1 MAKELTNEEMLRV
14 IRSNQQGIIDC
25 DRRLAEL
32 EKVRITLDP
41 KDFKQFRS
49 CLFVVGN
56 KVDETFINNEIE
68 IQLIVKQCLEDQ
80 IEKYKEILEMRNKND
95 SY

>member
-32 EKVRITLDP
+32 EKVKITLDP
-41 KDFKQFRS
+41 NDFKQFRS
-49 CLFVVGN
+49 CLFVTGG
-56 KVDETFINNEIE
+56 KVDEFFIDSEIS
-68 IQLIVKQCLEDQ
+68 IQVLVKQCLEDQ
-80 IEKYKEILEMRNKND
+80 IEKYKEILEMRNKNE